1 MAKSLKRN
9 APTQTIEKKIL
20 IACEGEKTERK
31 YFNAI
36 RQDLRLPPEQVDVLP
51 HDGTDPLSIVN
62 AVVEAR
68 KDKQREKNW
77 VKGDV
82 AWAVFDGDEH
92 IANDPIRWHQ
102 AIQKAES
109 QKINLAITNPSIEFW
124 YLIHF
129 QDHSAPIARDKAKEF
144 LKQYIPNYDKA
155 GCYYPYPLKNL
166 TQNAIDRA
174 GLLESLAKLDKLSK
188 YSNPCCSGIL
198 QLVKLLLDLGH
209 KNIEIEDIPKSEI
222 TFDQFRE
229 SVFLELWKGICC
241 EYCAIDSEIW
251 NNPKVLSLL
260 FYILFALLIP
270 TNTDNQ
276 AKQTT

>member
-1 MAKSLKRN
+1 MAKPSFKRN
-9 APTQTIEKKIL
+9 SPTKTVGKKIL
-20 IACEGEKTERK
+20 IACEGKKTEPK

-36 RQDLRLPPEQVDVLP
+36 RQDLRLTTVQVLILP

-68 KDKQREKNW
+68 KDKKREKSW
-77 VKGDV
+77 DKEDL

-92 IANDPIRWHQ
+92 IVNDPNRWHQ

-129 QDHSAPIARDKAKEF
+129 RDHSAPITRDKAEEF

-155 GCYYPYPLKNL
+155 GCYYPDPLKNL
-166 TQNAIDRA
+166 TQGAIDRA
-174 GLLESLAKLDKLSK
+174 GLLEALAKLDKLSK

-198 QLVKLLLDLGH
+198 QLVKILLDLGY
-209 KNIEIEDIPKSEI
+209 KNIEDIPKPEI
-222 TFDQFRE
+222 TFDQFGE
-229 SVFLELWKGICC
+229 SIFLELWNGLCC
-241 EYCAIDSEIW
+241 DYCAIWSYPRRIR
-251 NNPKVLSLL
+251 LL
-260 FYILFALLIP
+260 FYILLALLIP
-270 TNTDNQ
+270 MNTEDL
-276 AKQTT
+276 AK